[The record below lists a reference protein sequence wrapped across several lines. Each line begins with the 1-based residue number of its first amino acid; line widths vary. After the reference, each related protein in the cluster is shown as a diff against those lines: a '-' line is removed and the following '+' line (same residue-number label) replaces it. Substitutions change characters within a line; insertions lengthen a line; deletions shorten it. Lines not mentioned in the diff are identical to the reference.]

1 MKKKSLILFVLLAVI
16 LTMTACGGKE
26 PANRLEAIQDAGKM
40 VVGTSAD
47 YPPFEYVDENGNF
60 VGFDIDV
67 INEIGK
73 RMGVDVEIVDM
84 PFDSLVTAVQEN
96 KIDITIAAFNYSE
109 ERDEQVDFS
118 DPYWINED
126 GALVAEDFAGEINTT
141 EDLAKFTLA
150 VQTGT
155 TQDDWVTENL
165 VDAGLMSEDNL
176 FRYDRMDQAALDVK
190 NGRVEVMFADN
201 IPLLALAS
209 QIGGLKVVFT
219 SDVSSGPVYLLF
231 GDGETEL
238 AAEVNKVIGEMD
250 TEGLF
255 LDYANAHFTD

>member
-1 MKKKSLILFVLLAVI
+1 MKKKYLTLFMLLAV
-16 LTMTACGGKE
+16 LLSLTACGGKE
-26 PANRLEAIQDAGKM
+26 PTNRLEAIQDARKM

-47 YPPFEYVDENGNF
+47 YPPFEYVDEDGNF

-73 RMGVDVEIVDM
+73 RLGVDVEIVDM

-126 GALVAEDFAGEINTT
+126 GALVAEDFAGEINAA
-141 EDLAKFTLA
+141 EDLANFTVA

-209 QIGGLKVVFT
+209 QIGGLKVTFT
-219 SDVSSGPVYLLF
+219 ADLSSGPVYLLF

-238 AAEVNKVIGEMD
+238 AAEVNKIIAEMD
-250 TEGLF
+250 SEGLF
-255 LDYANAHFTD
+255 LDYANVHFTE